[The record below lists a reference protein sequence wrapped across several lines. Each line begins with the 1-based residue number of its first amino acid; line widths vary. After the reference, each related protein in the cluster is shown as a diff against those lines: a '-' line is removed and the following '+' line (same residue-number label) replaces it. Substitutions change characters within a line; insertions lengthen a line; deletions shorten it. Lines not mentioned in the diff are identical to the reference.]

1 MSACL
6 SMLAVLPKS
15 MQTIISRH
23 KLQYLIRYSND
34 IFRINVLQSLA
45 VWWKGILKHSFLSY
59 FKLSPNLR
67 SLLQELWGHYFIKI
81 RGLMVPFML
90 VPPNT
95 LKTVAF
101 SKYFLQ
107 RKFWQQARN
116 MFWYKYRK
124 NNMVLKIFLFWDQH
138 SKIIS
143 VLIVLK

>member
-1 MSACL
+1 
-6 SMLAVLPKS
+6 
-15 MQTIISRH
+15 
-23 KLQYLIRYSND
+23 
-34 IFRINVLQSLA
+34 
-45 VWWKGILKHSFLSY
+45 
-59 FKLSPNLR
+59 
-67 SLLQELWGHYFIKI
+67 
-81 RGLMVPFML
+81 ML